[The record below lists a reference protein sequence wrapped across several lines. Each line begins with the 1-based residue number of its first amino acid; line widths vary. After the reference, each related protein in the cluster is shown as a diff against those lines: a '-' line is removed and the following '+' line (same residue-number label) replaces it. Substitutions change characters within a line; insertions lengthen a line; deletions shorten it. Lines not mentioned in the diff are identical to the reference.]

1 MPAATVN
8 QLASLLDTYVEPDGD
23 FKKSLNQVLAR
34 MYNMGLYQD
43 LTLQYSLPVVNGC
56 ITLPEEADS
65 ILHTMVDG
73 YPVPVRSLWHDF
85 KSVGLNGNTGVSW
98 GLIDAGYTPTFQS
111 LPESFGGVLNLYVT
125 PSEGYPISNGTPAI
139 YSPTVDGSSITIVG
153 SGVRND
159 GSGLGSQLY
168 TGVLFAGTPPY
179 YEFDPSVMNI
189 VSIQFDGLLAAF
201 DLSFGSGGPDP
212 DNVIATVGPD
222 SGVTRYRR
230 FRINGS
236 TDGSTVVHVL
246 CKRAFK
252 PVRGDNDI
260 VYLANVGAIKH
271 GLLGRLAEDNA
282 DVERAEYHWSKCS
295 LLLEEEVNS
304 SRGAAIPRLNID
316 PYGTGN
322 QSRLYSIY

>member
-34 MYNMGLYQD
+34 MYNMGLYRD

-85 KSVGLNGNTGVSW
+85 KSVGLNGNTGVMW
-98 GLIDAGYTPTFQS
+98 GLIDAGYGPTKIS
-111 LPESFGGVLNLYVT
+111 VATAAIANTLHIV
-125 PSEGYPISNGTPAI
+125 PSERS
-139 YSPTVDGSSITIVG
+139 SSITAISNTNGENITVTAIG
-153 SGVRND
+153 ADTANGTTATKSF
-159 GSGLGSQLY
+159 SKSLS
-168 TGVLFAGTPPY
+168 AGTDGATTLVFTQAVGPV
-179 YEFDPSVMNI
+179 E
-189 VSIQFDGLLAAF
+189 SIRFDGLLNKYDIRTTAA
-201 DLSFGSGGPDP
+201 
-212 DNVIATVGPD
+212 NAATTIATVGPD
-222 SGVTRYRR
+222 SGFTRYRR

-246 CKRAFK
+246 CKRAFE
-252 PVRGDNDI
+252 PVIGDNDI
-260 VYLANVGAIKH
+260 VHLANVGAIKH